1 MRVHCMTAF
10 SARFCDFF
18 VLNRFT
24 FSGLSLNLYQ
34 NYNVKRLYSFA
45 ECLYN
50 IIRLVMDFLTSFS
63 SVEFLSAFMVL
74 FAVIDPIGIMPIVL
88 SIRDKGKTIHPGKAV
103 LYSFALMFMFFFVG
117 DFILDL
123 FGVDINSFAVAGAV
137 IIFLMAIEMILD
149 IEIFKDSSIAA
160 KDATMV
166 PLVFPLLAG
175 AGSFTTLLSLKAEY
189 ASVNILSALLL
200 NAVVVFVMLSATA
213 VIQKTL
219 GKGGVYFTRKFF
231 GIILLAISVK
241 LFTSNLSYLIGQIA
255 N

>member
-1 MRVHCMTAF
+1 
-10 SARFCDFF
+10 
-18 VLNRFT
+18 
-24 FSGLSLNLYQ
+24 
-34 NYNVKRLYSFA
+34 
-45 ECLYN
+45 
-50 IIRLVMDFLTSFS
+50 MDFLTSFS

-219 GKGGVYFTRKFF
+219 GKGGVYFARKFF

>member
-1 MRVHCMTAF
+1 M
-10 SARFCDFF
+10 
-18 VLNRFT
+18 L
-24 FSGLSLNLYQ
+24 
-34 NYNVKRLYSFA
+34 
-45 ECLYN
+45 
-50 IIRLVMDFLTSFS
+50 
-63 SVEFLSAFMVL
+63 
-74 FAVIDPIGIMPIVL
+74 
-88 SIRDKGKTIHPGKAV
+88 
-103 LYSFALMFMFFFVG
+103 MFFFVG
-117 DFILDL
+117 DLILDL

-213 VIQKTL
+213 VIQKAI